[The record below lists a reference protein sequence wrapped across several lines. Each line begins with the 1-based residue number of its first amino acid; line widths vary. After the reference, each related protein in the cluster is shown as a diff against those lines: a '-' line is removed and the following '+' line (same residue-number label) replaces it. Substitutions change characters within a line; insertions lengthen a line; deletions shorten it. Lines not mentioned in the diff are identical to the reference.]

1 MTISQVLQRTR
12 TLRRKGAISELSIQF
27 QAMSFQVL
35 GGIALVP
42 ALENITK
49 VKDLTTARL
58 WWSVEYICKLRS
70 TAGLR

>member
-1 MTISQVLQRTR
+1 MIDDSSDKVDVSLFIIV
-12 TLRRKGAISELSIQF
+12 KHFDSK
-27 QAMSFQVL
+27 AMSFQVL